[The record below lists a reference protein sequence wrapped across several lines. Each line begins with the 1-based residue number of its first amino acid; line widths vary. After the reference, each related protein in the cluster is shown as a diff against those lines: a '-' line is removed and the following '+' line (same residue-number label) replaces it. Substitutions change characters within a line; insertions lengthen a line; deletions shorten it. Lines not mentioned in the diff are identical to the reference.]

1 MEWAPDIGVEQ
12 VFRLLLA
19 VMLGGVIGLERE
31 LRDKPA
37 GFRTI
42 VLICV
47 GSCLFSLA
55 GMQFASPHVDPT
67 RVAAQV
73 VTGMGFLGAGAI
85 LRESRHVVG
94 LTTAAT
100 IWAVAAVGMACGLGF
115 PWLASLGAGLIL
127 LTLLGFS
134 LIERGLTA
142 RWESQEHRVATRRS
156 IEAVE
161 EFQRRVVAAGL
172 RVRWCRWHDSDD
184 GRLVIELSA
193 AGPKSSHDRLR
204 WDLLR
209 DETYRIKAS

>member
-1 MEWAPDIGVEQ
+1 MDITSDIGADQ
-12 VFRLLLA
+12 VIRLLTA
-19 VMLGGVIGLERE
+19 VVLGGVIGLERE

-55 GMQFASPHVDPT
+55 GIQFASPHVDPT

-73 VTGMGFLGAGAI
+73 VTGIGFLGAGAI
-85 LRESRHVVG
+85 LRESRHIVG

-115 PWLASLGAGLIL
+115 LWLASLGAGLIL

-134 LIERGLTA
+134 LIERGLTT
-142 RWESQEHRVATRRS
+142 RWETQEHRVATRRS
-156 IEAVE
+156 VEAVE
-161 EFQRRVVAAGL
+161 EFQRRVTAAGL

-184 GRLVIELSA
+184 GLVIELSA
-193 AGPKSSHDRLR
+193 TGAKTGHEHLRL
-204 WDLLR
+204 DLLR